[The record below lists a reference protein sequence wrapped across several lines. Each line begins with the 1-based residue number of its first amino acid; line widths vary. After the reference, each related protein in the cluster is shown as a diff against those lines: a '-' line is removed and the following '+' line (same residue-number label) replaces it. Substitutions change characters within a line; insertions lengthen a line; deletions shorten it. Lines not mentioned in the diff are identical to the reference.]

1 MPRVSKEQAARHRE
15 EIIHSAATLF
25 RERGLDGVSVPELME
40 AVGLTH
46 GGFYKQFASKDE
58 LMSLALDESF
68 RQSRELGKKLW
79 RDHDDDAAATLQAYI
94 DFYLSPQ
101 HRADAGHGCPNAALC
116 TDIGRAARKDPI
128 HADYARLLDR
138 AMDNF
143 AQLMPERD
151 ADERRR
157 KALATQALLV
167 GAMVM
172 ARASQGHPIS
182 DEILAAAKASLQAG

>member
-68 RQSRELGKKLW
+68 RQSRELGKKLR

-116 TDIGRAARKDPI
+116 TDIGRATRKDPI

-182 DEILAAAKASLQAG
+182 DEILAAAKASLQAE